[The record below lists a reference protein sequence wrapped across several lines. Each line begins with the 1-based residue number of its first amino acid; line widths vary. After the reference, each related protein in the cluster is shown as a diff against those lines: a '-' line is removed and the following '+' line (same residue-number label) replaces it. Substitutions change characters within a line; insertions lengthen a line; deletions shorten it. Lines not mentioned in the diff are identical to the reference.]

1 MAGDVEASCGLG
13 GYRPSENRS
22 LAAATVQVSWCPM
35 GAKTLEAI
43 RALDEEKGL
52 FVQHEDPQ
60 IVKQLNSWKIHN

>member
-1 MAGDVEASCGLG
+1 MGRGVLAGPLG
-13 GYRPSENRS
+13 ERIRENFDIFDFELS
-22 LAAATVQVSWCPM
+22 DQDM
-35 GAKTLEAI
+35 EAI